1 MSNYRELS
9 DYKCIERVMEN
20 NAANAPI
27 TVVETVLGMINFYK
41 NEWKKVVFFARETIK
56 ESPRDNSL

>member
-1 MSNYRELS
+1 
-9 DYKCIERVMEN
+9 MEN
-20 NAANAPI
+20 NTANAPI

-41 NEWKKVVFFARETIK
+41 NDWKKVVFFARETIK